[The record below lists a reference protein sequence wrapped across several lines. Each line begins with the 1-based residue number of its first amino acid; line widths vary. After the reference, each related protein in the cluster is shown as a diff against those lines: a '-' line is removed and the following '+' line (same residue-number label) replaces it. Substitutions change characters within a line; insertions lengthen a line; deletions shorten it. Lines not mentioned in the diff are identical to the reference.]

1 MEERKSHSYNVIHN
15 IEERSNIGSDLQGQP
30 DSPVK
35 FNENGEGEVGGGG
48 GGGEGIN
55 NQDLI

>member
-15 IEERSNIGSDLQGQP
+15 IEERSNIGSDLQGQH

-35 FNENGEGEVGGGG
+35 FNENGEGEVGR
-48 GGGEGIN
+48 GGEVSTTRT
-55 NQDLI
+55 

>member
-15 IEERSNIGSDLQGQP
+15 IEERSNIGSDLQGQH

-48 GGGEGIN
+48 GGIN